1 VFADPTI
8 HTCIVILSPGV
19 KIKSVKIRKQ
29 ITDITQLKTKY
40 DYEIDQANLGK
51 NENSTFDIFID
62 PLINSILVKL
72 AHNYFS
78 LGSQF
83 HIRQCIKTGNDDIY
97 VKQSEIPLENPWKPT
112 LRGKSIS
119 RYAILV
125 KSEYVKYGKWLARNW
140 QNKSFYETPK
150 IAIRETVRRIIAT
163 LDIENRY
170 FLSSLYS
177 IYPKSTDNE
186 MSLKF
191 LLGILNSSLAT
202 FVAKVIALDLTEGA
216 FTKIRTNQLSRI
228 PIRTIDFSNPA
239 DVARHDQMII
249 LVQRMLDLH
258 KQTPVTPFD
267 QERLTRD
274 IASTAA
280 VIDRL
285 VYDLYGLTEEE
296 IKIVE
301 SS

>member
-1 VFADPTI
+1 
-8 HTCIVILSPGV
+8 
-19 KIKSVKIRKQ
+19 
-29 ITDITQLKTKY
+29 
-40 DYEIDQANLGK
+40 
-51 NENSTFDIFID
+51 
-62 PLINSILVKL
+62 
-72 AHNYFS
+72 
-78 LGSQF
+78 
-83 HIRQCIKTGNDDIY
+83 
-97 VKQSEIPLENPWKPT
+97 
-112 LRGKSIS
+112 
-119 RYAILV
+119 
-125 KSEYVKYGKWLARNW
+125 
-140 QNKSFYETPK
+140 
-150 IAIRETVRRIIAT
+150 
-163 LDIENRY
+163 
-170 FLSSLYS
+170 
-177 IYPKSTDNE
+177 

-274 IASTAA
+274 IASTDA